1 MGMKNSKK
9 LSAVILAAGSGTR
22 MNSSITKQRML
33 ILGESVLHRS
43 VKAFDSSSLVSEIIV
58 VARADEIEL
67 LKSDIDGFE
76 KPIRII
82 AGGQTRAESARL
94 GFMAI
99 SEKSDYLMIHDAA
112 RCLVTTEIIDSV
124 ALSAFE
130 HGAATAATAVSD
142 TIKRSSD
149 GKTIDATI
157 PRNELYAAQTPQ
169 AFNKEVY
176 TQALEVAQTSEFEIT
191 DDNMMAEIAGAKIHI
206 VECGRE
212 NIKITTPSDIEYA
225 EYVIRKRECMT
236 CFRVG
241 HGYDVHRFVEGRSL
255 ILGGVKIE
263 YEKGLLGHSDAD
275 VLTHA
280 IMDALLGAAGLGDIG
295 RHFPDTSEEYRGI
308 SSIVLLERVS
318 KLLIENKFRVNNV
331 DATLVL
337 QSPKISVYVDKMRTN
352 IAEALGIP
360 AEDVNIKATTEEH
373 LGFTGSGEGAAA
385 HAVATLTK

>member
-43 VKAFDSSSLVSEIIV
+43 VKAFDNSSLVSEIIV

-67 LKSDIDGFE
+67 LKSDIDGFA

-130 HGAATAATAVSD
+130 YGAATAATAVSD

-176 TQALEVAQTSEFEIT
+176 TQALEVVQTSEFEIT

-225 EYVIRKRECMT
+225 EYVIRKREYMT

-295 RHFPDTSEEYRGI
+295 RHFPDTSDEYRGI

-360 AEDVNIKATTEEH
+360 VEDVNIKATTEEH